1 MQARTDLSITS
12 TSISEA
18 RQGQV
23 RGRVVYIVHLIS
35 VSNVLLQ
42 RECGGMARHT
52 RNTGKVNLTDNRPV
66 DKGFVSALF
75 GNTDFLLVD
84 GPQREEHCPQKSPK
98 IPLELSLPPHPITL

>member
-1 MQARTDLSITS
+1 MQTRTNLSITS

-52 RNTGKVNLTDNRPV
+52 RNTGKVNLTDNSPV
-66 DKGFVSALF
+66 DKGFVPAIY
-75 GNTDFLLVD
+75 LV
-84 GPQREEHCPQKSPK
+84 KL
-98 IPLELSLPPHPITL
+98 IFF